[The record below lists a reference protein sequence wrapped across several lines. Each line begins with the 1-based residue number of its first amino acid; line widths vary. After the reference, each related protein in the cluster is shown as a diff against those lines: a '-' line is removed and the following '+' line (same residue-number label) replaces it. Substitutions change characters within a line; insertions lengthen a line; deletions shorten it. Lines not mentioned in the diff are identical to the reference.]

1 MSTTRL
7 RERRGATGL
16 PGPARPRSARARSAR
31 HGFLLLGGVQM
42 TLIFTLAS
50 LAVPLPRIGAEFRLD
65 RAELILLSAAY
76 GLTFAGLLL
85 LGGRLA
91 DRSGGRRVLTAGLLV
106 FGAASALAPLAPGY
120 GTLLAA
126 RFGQGA
132 GAALV
137 APAAMALLRA
147 LYPEPA
153 AYGRAMA
160 TWGGLSVL
168 GATAGNLLSGVVAAA
183 TSWRGTF
190 AVPIAVTA
198 TALLLAPRLLPP
210 TPTPGQAPTTAP
222 GAGETTTTPGT
233 DPALTATGPAP
244 GEPTTASG
252 TTPGKPTTAPSPTP
266 DAPTTGPAPSPTPD
280 APTTGPAPSPTPG
293 RSTIPPGARRALDL
307 PGALLATAGITLASY
322 GLVLTDAHPWASAP
336 VLVPLL
342 AGLVLL
348 AAFGAVERRTADP
361 LLPPGFLRDGRRAL
375 GLAAIG
381 LTAAGT
387 ATVFVLLSLALQQ
400 QRGWSALLTSAAF
413 VPFAAA
419 LLGSGRLAG
428 PLIGRYG
435 PGRVA
440 AAGLGTAAAGLGLLA
455 ATGFDT
461 SVPYAY
467 GLLPGL
473 VLLPAGGAL
482 SFAGAAVLATD
493 GVPAHH
499 TGLAGGVLNTA
510 MELGPTVLFAALLT
524 LGGDAVSLAAAAV
537 LFTALASATA
547 LTTRIH

>member
-1 MSTTRL
+1 MSMTKAGP
-7 RERRGATGL
+7 REAT
-16 PGPARPRSARARSAR
+16 AHR
-31 HGFLLLGGVQM
+31 GFLLLGAVQM

-50 LAVPLPRIGAEFRLD
+50 LAVPLPRIGADFRLD

-126 RFGQGA
+126 RFGQGV

-137 APAAMALLRA
+137 APAAMAVLRA

-168 GATAGNLLSGVVAAA
+168 GATAGNLLSGVVVAA
-183 TSWRGTF
+183 TSWRATF
-190 AVPIAVTA
+190 AVPLAVTA
-198 TALLLAPRLLPP
+198 AALLLAPRLLP
-210 TPTPGQAPTTAP
+210 TTGTA
-222 GAGETTTTPGT
+222 AGR
-233 DPALTATGPAP
+233 TAPAP
-244 GEPTTASG
+244 GV
-252 TTPGKPTTAPSPTP
+252 
-266 DAPTTGPAPSPTPD
+266 
-280 APTTGPAPSPTPG
+280 
-293 RSTIPPGARRALDL
+293 RRALDL

-322 GLVLTDAHPWASAP
+322 GLVLTDAHPWGSAP

-361 LLPPGFLRDGRRAL
+361 LLPPDFLRDGRRVL

-400 QRGWSALLTSAAF
+400 RRGWSALLTSGAF
-413 VPFAAA
+413 VPFAVA

-435 PGRVA
+435 PGRVT
-440 AAGLGTAAAGLGLLA
+440 AAGLGTAAAGLALLA

-461 SVPYAY
+461 SAPYAY

-493 GVPAHH
+493 GVPAHRA
-499 TGLAGGVLNTA
+499 GLAGGVLNTA

-537 LFTALASATA
+537 LFTVLAAASIRT
-547 LTTRIH
+547 H